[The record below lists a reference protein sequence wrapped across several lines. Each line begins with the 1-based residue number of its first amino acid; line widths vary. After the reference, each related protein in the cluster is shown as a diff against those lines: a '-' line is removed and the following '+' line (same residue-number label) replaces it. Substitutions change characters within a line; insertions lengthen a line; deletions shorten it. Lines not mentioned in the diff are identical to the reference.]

1 MSSSCSDN
9 SRSLRSAGWFGRRDK
24 LGFIHRSW
32 MKTEGFSQTNFDGKP
47 VIGICNSWSEL
58 TNCNAHLRQVAEA
71 VKRGVWAA
79 GGFPLE
85 FPTISLGEPFMR
97 PSTMMFRNLMAMDV
111 EECIRANPLDGVV
124 LLCGCDK
131 TTPAQLMGAAS
142 ADLPSIMVTGGPMLK
157 GRWKDQEIGSGSD
170 VWRFWDE
177 LRAGRLSEEEF
188 CEIESC
194 MSRSAGHCMV
204 MGTAST
210 MTSLAEALGMT
221 LPGCASIPA
230 ADSRRMEIAERSGR
244 RAVEMVLE
252 DLRPSAILTRDAFEN
267 AMRVNAA
274 IGGSTNAII
283 HLLAIAGRLGVPLAL
298 DDFDHI
304 ARTTPFLANVRPS
317 GKYLMEDFYY
327 AGGIPAVMR
336 ELLPLLHANAIT
348 ANGRSAGENVAAAK
362 CFNQDV
368 IRPLDHPLSTQ
379 GGTVILHGSLAPRGA
394 VLKPTAASPRLLK
407 HRGRAVVFEDHDD
420 LKERIDDPALEVD
433 PESVLVLKNG
443 GPQGAPG
450 MPEWGNLPIPA
461 KLLQQGVE
469 DMVRISDA
477 RMSGTSYG
485 TVVLHIAP
493 EAAAG
498 GPLAIVRNGDWIELD
513 VESRTLN
520 LLISAEEMTARR
532 EAWEPPVRHYDR
544 GYGRLYLDHVEQADQ
559 GCDFDFLRKYD
570 GREALRGNPRSW
582 SRRAQEHL
590 PSPF

>member
-1 MSSSCSDN
+1 MPTSHN
-9 SRSLRSAGWFGRRDK
+9 GAKLRSADWFQRKDK

-32 MKTEGFSQTNFDGKP
+32 MKTEGFSQANFDGKP

-97 PSTMMFRNLMAMDV
+97 PSTMMFRNLMSMDV
-111 EECIRANPLDGVV
+111 EECIRANPIDGVV

-142 ADLPSIMVTGGPMLK
+142 VDVPSIMVTGGPMLK
-157 GRWKDQEIGSGSD
+157 GRWQNREIGSGSD
-170 VWRFWDE
+170 VWHFWDE
-177 LRAGRLSEEEF
+177 LRAGRISEEDF

-210 MTSLAEALGMT
+210 MTSIAEALGMT

-230 ADSRRMEIAERSGR
+230 ADSRRMEVAERSGKR
-244 RAVEMVLE
+244 IVEMVYE
-252 DLRPSAILTRDAFEN
+252 DLKPSKILTRAAFEN

-283 HLLAIAGRLGVPLAL
+283 HLMALAGRLGVPLAL
-298 DDFDHI
+298 EDFDEM
-304 ARTTPFLANVRPS
+304 ARSTPFLANIRPS
-317 GKYLMEDFYY
+317 GKYLMEDFFY
-327 AGGIPAVMR
+327 AGGLPVVIR
-336 ELLPLLHANAIT
+336 ELLPLLNREAIT
-348 ANGRSAGENVAAAK
+348 ANGRAIGENVAEAK
-362 CFNQDV
+362 CFNPDV
-368 IRPLDHPLSTQ
+368 IRTLDNPLTMQ
-379 GGTVILHGSLAPRGA
+379 GGTVVLRGNLCPDGA
-394 VLKPTAASPRLLK
+394 VLKPTAASPELMQ
-407 HRGRAVVFEDHDD
+407 HTGRAVVFEDHED
-420 LKERIDDPALEVD
+420 LKERIDDPDLDVD
-433 PESVLVLKNG
+433 ETCVLVLKHG
-443 GPQGAPG
+443 GPKGAPG
-450 MPEWGNLPIPA
+450 MPEWGNLPLPA
-461 KLLQQGVE
+461 KLLKKGVE

-485 TVVLHIAP
+485 TVVLHVAP

-498 GPLAIVRNGDWIELD
+498 GPLAVVRNGDLIELD
-513 VESRTLN
+513 VPNRKLN
-520 LLISAEEMTARR
+520 LLIPQEELRR
-532 EAWEPPVRHYDR
+532 RLADWKPPVRHYDR
-544 GYGRLYLDHVEQADQ
+544 GYGRLYIEHVEQANR
-559 GCDFDFLRKYD
+559 GCDFDFLRRYEGGEELKGD
-570 GREALRGNPRSW
+570 ERSW
-582 SRRAQEHL
+582 KRRASDKL

>member
-1 MSSSCSDN
+1 MSSSSHPTVK
-9 SRSLRSAGWFGRRDK
+9 LRSADWFGRKDK

-32 MKTEGFSQTNFDGKP
+32 MKTEGFSQANFDGKP

-111 EECIRANPLDGVV
+111 EECIRANPIDGVV

-142 ADLPSIMVTGGPMLK
+142 ADVPSIMVTGGPMLK
-157 GRWKDQEIGSGSD
+157 GRWQNREIGSGSD
-170 VWRFWDE
+170 VWHFWDE
-177 LRAGRLSEEEF
+177 LRAGRISDEDF

-210 MTSLAEALGMT
+210 MTSIAEALGMT
-221 LPGCASIPA
+221 LPGCASVPA
-230 ADSRRMEIAERSGR
+230 ADSRRMEVAERSGKR
-244 RAVEMVLE
+244 IVEMVYE
-252 DLRPSAILTRDAFEN
+252 DLKPSAILVRAAFEN
-267 AMRVNAA
+267 AIRVNAA

-283 HLLAIAGRLGVPLAL
+283 HLMALAGRLGVAL
-298 DDFDHI
+298 ELEDFDRI
-304 ARTTPFLANVRPS
+304 ARTTPFLANIRPS
-317 GKYLMEDFYY
+317 GKYLMEDFFY
-327 AGGIPAVMR
+327 AGGLPVVIR
-336 ELLPLLHANAIT
+336 ELLPMLNRDCIT
-348 ANGRSAGENVAAAK
+348 ANGRAIGENVAGAK
-362 CFNQDV
+362 CFDTDV
-368 IRPLDHPLSTQ
+368 IRTLANPLVAQ
-379 GGTVILHGSLAPRGA
+379 GGTVVLRGNLCPDGA
-394 VLKPTAASPRLLK
+394 VLKPTAASPKLMQ
-407 HRGRAVVFEDHDD
+407 HTGRAVVFEDHED
-420 LKERIDDPALEVD
+420 LKERIDDPALDVD
-433 PESVLVLKNG
+433 ETCVLVLKHG
-443 GPQGAPG
+443 GPQGGPG
-450 MPEWGNLPIPA
+450 MPEWGNLPLPA
-461 KLLQQGVE
+461 KLLKKGID

-498 GPLAIVRNGDWIELD
+498 GPLAIVQNGDLIELD
-513 VESRTLN
+513 VPNRKLN
-520 LLISAEEMTARR
+520 LLISADEMQQRLK
-532 EAWEPPVRHYDR
+532 AWQPPVRHYDR
-544 GYGRLYLDHVEQADQ
+544 GYGRLYIEHVQQANH
-559 GCDFDFLRKYD
+559 GCDFDFLRRYEGGEELKGD
-570 GREALRGNPRSW
+570 ARSFK
-582 SRRAQEHL
+582 RRASAKL